1 MPELPEMENYKNLLM
16 QRIDNKKITDVVIGR
31 EKSINIPV
39 VEFTSLVKNQTIK
52 NVSRRAKH
60 LLFHLENDVV
70 LLLHLM
76 LGGWMFYGTEQE
88 KPDRT
93 IQVRLSFGNEHLFF
107 IGLRLGYLHLYK
119 EHEGARKELDNLGPE
134 PLNPEFSGD
143 QFIELAANRR
153 GSLKTT
159 LVNQQ
164 FLSGI
169 GNCYSDEICF
179 HAGLLPE
186 RKFNELS
193 EHETRQLYQSMKFI
207 LNDAIQ
213 SGGYMEERLFP
224 GDRLTG
230 GYNSKCRVYD
240 REGEPCIRCG
250 NQIIKDEIS
259 SKKTFYCGN
268 CQK

>member
-16 QRIDNKKITDVVIGR
+16 QRIQNKQITEVEIGR
-31 EKSINIPV
+31 EKSINVPV
-39 VEFTSLVKNQTIK
+39 TEFNSLVKNQTVK
-52 NVSRRAKH
+52 NVTRRAKH
-60 LLFHLENDVV
+60 LLFHLDNDVV

-76 LGGWMFYGTEQE
+76 LGGWMFYSTEQE

-93 IQVRLSFGNEHLFF
+93 IQVRLSFGNEHLYF

-119 EHEGARKELDNLGPE
+119 GIEAAKKKLDDLGPE
-134 PLNPEFSGD
+134 PLDPEFKIEN
-143 QFIELAANRR
+143 FMELAGKRR

-159 LVNQQ
+159 LVNQS
-164 FLSGI
+164 FLAGI
-169 GNCYSDEICF
+169 GNCYSDEMCF

-193 EHETRQLYQSMKFI
+193 DHENRQLFQSMQFI
-207 LNDAIQ
+207 LRDAVN
-213 SGGYMEERLFP
+213 SGGYMEEPFFP
-224 GDRLTG
+224 GDSLTG

-240 REGEPCIRCG
+240 REGEPCQRCG
-250 NQIIKDEIS
+250 NPIIKDEIS
-259 SKKTFYCGN
+259 SKKTFYCGH